1 MKRFFSALG
10 LGIILAG
17 FAASQAAAAA
27 ASWSMTAQSSPPG
40 LIFGGF
46 APEKP
51 YPGQEVITTLQ
62 PTGAAVDLPTGS
74 PAAYTVTYVNTSDGA
89 AGTARC
95 PAACTFI
102 YTPGAPAEL
111 HFYAPAQQGTYTLTV
126 SLGTQT
132 LAPASLVV
140 ETALPPSVA
149 QLFAGLGLF
158 AAIMAIMALG
168 TEVVIELGKFFLGM
182 KSKVTAMEA
191 FDQLKKELPGQLNQ
205 LGVDDA
211 TIQKALGTTFQN
223 MGQVLQP
230 GQDWASVYAKIQAG
244 LLGDA
249 FTSLQKMGMLNPQL
263 AVTDAAL
270 VQFKGQARVGVQ
282 RGLALLKQ
290 RLPLPGEALDALQAR
305 LLTHVDAAV
314 PGNAAATLQTMLN
327 ALQETVL
334 AYEPEWTRD
343 WLLSQAGG
351 LLSQSKN
358 DILAQADANVFQ
370 TLEGLGLQEPSIQQL
385 RELFS
390 QKLDSAWQVLQEN
403 TNRYADGVK
412 SLLVAVEVQ
421 RNDYQSPVRKLWRR
435 LRGSQL
441 PLWGAALALGA
452 VLLGL
457 SLLLRWQ
464 WQPFQSRWLG
474 SLVWSA
480 LLGAAAWGA
489 AAGLQARFA
498 RAGSIPLQAGEPAG
512 GSLGYF
518 LRYVLER
525 GWNSLMGR
533 GAAPEHAQKYG
544 EVDPQL
550 LEELNSLTPQTIAS
564 TLLSRE
570 EKHQDEETSRIRLLR
585 IISIAVGTYLAYKLQ
600 IDAAVYLNFAVPG
613 IAAQVNSVS
622 LHTLL
627 PGVIPDHFTVGI
639 VLTGLSASAG
649 SKFWRDL
656 LGRLE
661 ASRGKAEDAAK
672 LVNSIKG
679 MLPDQSGKASG

>member
-1 MKRFFSALG
+1 
-10 LGIILAG
+10 
-17 FAASQAAAAA
+17 
-27 ASWSMTAQSSPPG
+27 
-40 LIFGGF
+40 
-46 APEKP
+46 
-51 YPGQEVITTLQ
+51 
-62 PTGAAVDLPTGS
+62 
-74 PAAYTVTYVNTSDGA
+74 
-89 AGTARC
+89 
-95 PAACTFI
+95 
-102 YTPGAPAEL
+102 
-111 HFYAPAQQGTYTLTV
+111 
-126 SLGTQT
+126 
-132 LAPASLVV
+132 
-140 ETALPPSVA
+140 
-149 QLFAGLGLF
+149 
-158 AAIMAIMALG
+158 MAIMALG